1 MKISKLYIYV
11 HLHACNVDTYPSLLL
26 SHLQKIKPPYNTK
39 FIVSWLGNW
48 ISTNEFTVSYPEL
61 ALEKKGKIVNNASCS
76 TENPTFHTI
85 A

>member
-1 MKISKLYIYV
+1 MNEDFEIIYMYIFKV
-11 HLHACNVDTYPSLLL
+11 NACNIDTYPSLLL

-61 ALEKKGKIVNNASCS
+61 ALDKR
-76 TENPTFHTI
+76 
-85 A
+85 